1 MSNESYENIEN
12 CICIPRSFHSHCTQL
27 CCWMRHLRTI
37 PSRLRLDSKNNK
49 AAVHCMLRPRH
60 PTARCR
66 HPPSSRTRRSQY
78 DKAKTLACA
87 RRRNDVTRCNGI
99 DMPSYDVLCANMT
112 SSTKSEVHNVSLAP
126 QPQGTVPRPQV
137 TRTKFC
143 EDQEICSWTNI
154 HTRSSQYST
163 LLLEV
168 E

>member
-1 MSNESYENIEN
+1 MKATKISRTVFVYLGHFTLTALNFADG
-12 CICIPRSFHSHCTQL
+12 CGICVQFRVVYVTA
-27 CCWMRHLRTI
+27 
-37 PSRLRLDSKNNK
+37 KNNK

-99 DMPSYDVLCANMT
+99 DMPPYDVLCANMT

-137 TRTKFC
+137 TRTKFG
-143 EDQEICSWTNI
+143 EDQGICS
-154 HTRSSQYST
+154 
-163 LLLEV
+163 
-168 E
+168 